1 MPLILTL
8 CPTTTG
14 LALPPCRI
22 GTVDIVI
29 GSGVDVDVRLPDS
42 QGKIAPR
49 QCQIGCREGV
59 YLIVD
64 LGGFGTRLND
74 RPLDRAQRLSPG
86 DRIGVAQYEFAI
98 APADSAPNEGQA
110 GSPVDALLAAAGLA
124 RGKVAGDD
132 TAIVRTAGV
141 LLRTLVDGMVS
152 LLAARARAKA
162 EMGAEA
168 TALAIGAGN
177 PMKLARD
184 GEQALALLLAPATRG
199 VMPAQ
204 AAVADAFGDLE
215 AHQAATLRAMQGA
228 MAATLDRFSPT
239 AIRARADRRGLLSRV
254 LPGSRDAALWQAYE
268 REFDGVAKTSGE
280 DFVDTFAREFRDAY
294 QRISSA
300 ARPPS

>member
-8 CPTTTG
+8 HPSATG
-14 LALPPCRI
+14 HTLPPVRI
-22 GTVDIVI
+22 DAGDVVI
-29 GSGVDVDVRLPDS
+29 GSGVDADVRLPDG
-42 QGKIAPR
+42 QGRIAPR

-59 YLIVD
+59 YLVVD

-74 RPLDRAQRLSPG
+74 AVLDRPQRLSPG
-86 DRIGVAQYEFAI
+86 DRIGVGPYEFAVT
-98 APADSAPNEGQA
+98 AAGAGQPSGA
-110 GSPVDALLAAAGLA
+110 ADALLAAAGVSRA
-124 RGKVAGDD
+124 KVAGDD
-132 TAIVRTAGV
+132 AAILTTAGV
-141 LLRTLVDGMVS
+141 LLRKLVDGMVS

-168 TALAIGAGN
+168 TALAIGGGN

-184 GEQALALLLAPATRG
+184 GEQALALLLAPAARG
-199 VMPAQ
+199 VMPAP
-204 AAVADAFGDLE
+204 AAVADSFGDLE

-239 AIRARADRRGLLSRV
+239 AIRARADRRGLMARV

-268 REFDGVAKTSGE
+268 REFDGVAQTSGE
-280 DFVDTFAREFRDAY
+280 DFVDTFAREFREAY
-294 QRISSA
+294 QRLSSA